1 MFPVFEEWCATVL
14 HPEDTY
20 PWNFRTKEF
29 YEEYRLKY
37 EIAKSIRP
45 ESILEIGVRFGYSAY
60 SFLLAAPKAS
70 YMGLDKDEPSWGP
83 FKGVPRVWAERH
95 LNSKFPCR
103 SIQTFMVD
111 TQDLHNFK
119 AWKPRQFDMVHIDGD
134 HSYEGAFRDI
144 AQFWPFCGRAMV
156 VDDIFEIPDVAAAA
170 RDFLI
175 ETPSAVLRKQV
186 GHMRGSALIVRE
198 DDKT

>member
-45 ESILEIGVRFGYSAY
+45 KSILEIGVRFGYSAY
-60 SFLLAAPKAS
+60 SFLLAAPKAT
-70 YMGLDKDEPSWGP
+70 YVGLDKDEPSWGP
-83 FKGVPRVWAERH
+83 YKGIPRVWAERA
-95 LNSKFPCR
+95 LVTRFPCH
-103 SIQTFMVD
+103 SIQTYYVD
-111 TQDLHNFK
+111 TQTGNFVKFHNTK
-119 AWKPRQFDMVHIDGD
+119 FDMVHIDGD
-134 HSYEGAFRDI
+134 HSYEGAYRDMK
-144 AQFWPFCGRAMV
+144 QFWPVCKRTMV
-156 VDDIFEIPDVAAAA
+156 VDDVFEIPDVAAAV

-186 GHMRGSALIVRE
+186 GHMRGSAVIVRE
-198 DDKT
+198 DA